1 MRALRVV
8 GLAVALS
15 GCSSQETPTN
25 PEVSGPAHLRV
36 AGPAS
41 LLVNEA
47 ALFEVTARDALG
59 RQVPM
64 SRNLEWSTSD
74 EAVADVSSAGVVRG
88 RGRGTAVITV
98 TSGAL
103 RAELTLVVTAR
114 VRILADFPDYPCVS
128 CGTANRAH
136 FGDESFGDES
146 WNIALGDTLRF
157 RASYVDVNGAPI
169 GEQAPS
175 TWTSSDA
182 DAVSISADGL
192 VLGLL
197 PAYARVVASSEDGA
211 DTVYVRTSDEQAGLP
226 AKLRLAHAALGVDSV
241 VFRFSGGAPV
251 SLKYGESVD
260 ITIGSGIFYAAT
272 EGLPPGPPSD
282 PDWRHITALV
292 GAGDQLALYAATGAL
307 VSSWEKTP
315 SVPQDSVRVRLVGG
329 WTTAGVIFVFNA
341 DEPDGL
347 LLACYFDPL
356 NWTPYHAFAEGELD
370 FRLQPKYGNVANSV
384 HARVTPPLGQSTT
397 YVIVQDSVGPPGLLA
412 FADPPAP

>member
-25 PEVSGPAHLRV
+25 PEVSGPGHLRV

-47 ALFEVTARDALG
+47 ALFEVTALDALG

-64 SRNLEWSTSD
+64 SRNVEWRTSD
-74 EAVADVSSAGVVRG
+74 VAVADVSSTGVVRG

-114 VRILADFPDYPCVS
+114 VRIFADFPDYPCVS
-128 CGTANRAH
+128 CGTANQAH
-136 FGDESFGDES
+136 FGDES

-175 TWTSSDA
+175 TWTSSNA
-182 DAVSISADGL
+182 AAVSISADGL

-197 PAYARVVASSEDGA
+197 PLAYARVVASSEDGA
-211 DTVYVRTSDEQAGLP
+211 DTVYVRTSGEQAGLP

-241 VFRFSGGAPV
+241 VFRISGKPPV

-260 ITIGSGIFYAAT
+260 LAIGSGIFYAAT

-292 GAGDQLALYAATGAL
+292 RAGDQLALYAATGAL
-307 VSSWEKTP
+307 VSSWEPTP
-315 SVPQDSVRVRLVGG
+315 TVPQDSVRVRLVGG

-341 DEPDGL
+341 EVPDGL

-370 FRLQPKYGNVANSV
+370 FRLQPKYGDVANSV